1 MSRVVVVAMAISLS
15 ATLPSNNTFQPHP
28 NHPSSHIFPKQ
39 SPPYNHNLSFSFL
52 LRRPNPIKRTINF
65 SSSQSSITVS
75 AVSGSPGIASS
86 EVSEDTTS
94 LLDTVQ
100 VFDLN
105 GNGVPISDLWKDRKA
120 VVAFARHFGCVL
132 CRKRA
137 DYLAAKKDIMDAAGV
152 ALVLIGPGSVDQAKA
167 FSEQTKFKGDPSYS
181 SYKALRFVSG
191 VSTTFTPGVCRS
203 EDYTGIHGRLPTGLG
218 AVLRKGH
225 QDKRRLGNK
234 VESLLPVQGKVTSH
248 TSTRT
253 KKQGM
258 IQILKKSCKHVA
270 HEVSDE
276 VCLQLSA

>member
-1 MSRVVVVAMAISLS
+1 MGRVGVVAMAISLS
-15 ATLPSNNTFQPHP
+15 ATLPSNNTFQLHS
-28 NHPSSHIFPKQ
+28 NHPLSHIFPKQ
-39 SPPYNHNLSFSFL
+39 SPPYNHNLSFSL
-52 LRRPNPIKRTINF
+52 LRRPNPIKRAINF
-65 SSSQSSITVS
+65 SSSQSSIT
-75 AVSGSPGIASS
+75 VSGSPGIASS

-94 LLDTVQ
+94 LLDTIQ

-167 FSEQTKFKGDPSYS
+167 FSEQTKFKGVLCYLELHKQASQYLLVITSVCRSQLLIIQSVEICFWGFNYIYS
-181 SYKALRFVSG
+181 WG
-191 VSTTFTPGVCRS
+191 RS

-225 QDKRRLGNK
+225 QDKGRLA
-234 VESLLPVQGKVTSH
+234 
-248 TSTRT
+248 TRWNHCCRSRE
-253 KKQGM
+253 K
-258 IQILKKSCKHVA
+258 
-270 HEVSDE
+270 
-276 VCLQLSA
+276 

>member
-1 MSRVVVVAMAISLS
+1 MAISLS
-15 ATLPSNNTFQPHP
+15 ATLPSNNTFQLHS

-39 SPPYNHNLSFSFL
+39 SPPYNHNLSFSLL
-52 LRRPNPIKRTINF
+52 LRRPNPIKRAINF

-137 DYLAAKKDIMDAAGV
+137 DYLAAKKDIMDSAGV

-167 FSEQTKFKGDPSYS
+167 FSEQTKFKGEVYADPSYS
-181 SYKALRFVSG
+181 SYKALRFLSG
-191 VSTTFTPGVCRS
+191 VLTTFTPGA
-203 EDYTGIHGRLPTGLG
+203 GLKIIQAYMEG
-218 AVLRKGH
+218 YR
-225 QDKRRLGNK
+225 QDWGLSFEKD
-234 VESLLPVQGKVTSH
+234 
-248 TSTRT
+248 TRT
-253 KKQGM
+253 RGGWQQGG
-258 IQILKKSCKHVA
+258 IIVAGPGKSNISYVHKDKEAGDDPDIEEILQACCS
-270 HEVSDE
+270 
-276 VCLQLSA
+276 